1 MTFTVLFIY
10 EQILLFIF
18 FQNGDT
24 ALHISAALK
33 RRKIAKLVVEAGIDV
48 NIINKQDETAI
59 EVARRK
65 DHPEVIMTITSLLKV
80 KSIYLI
86 KLEY

>member
-1 MTFTVLFIY
+1 
-10 EQILLFIF
+10 
-18 FQNGDT
+18 
-24 ALHISAALK
+24 
-33 RRKIAKLVVEAGIDV
+33 VVEAGIDV

-86 KLEY
+86 KLEYRILKN